1 MFNTF
6 EIFLESYIEE
16 KNLLKFSKLQLLH
29 PKDPTRHKLYGWYVD
44 KGLLIQE
51 MGAAVG
57 SSLIE
62 VPPGVLSFIL
72 TEFHALL
79 LYPDH
84 VTGVSLLSKQIVFED
99 YYNDA
104 HGRLVDIVK
113 DSIKGRVWVIAEQAV
128 FRYKVVREDRQAW
141 LMYTEQGD
149 WVRAKAFCQDN
160 PANLDVV
167 TQKQAES
174 NFNSGEYEASALLW
188 ARTQASLEDIAL
200 RFLQVWQVDALRT
213 YLKKKLERLRN
224 EDKTQITMIVM
235 WVMELYLYELGE
247 LRNTEQETSEQYRML
262 QVNLDIF
269 LALPQVTE
277 FVNNHKTTVYDLIAS
292 HGDKKNLIKLTIAT
306 KDFERNIRHLLQVK

>member
-99 YYNDA
+99 YYND
-104 HGRLVDIVK
+104 V
-113 DSIKGRVWVIAEQAV
+113 SI
-128 FRYKVVREDRQAW
+128 
-141 LMYTEQGD
+141 
-149 WVRAKAFCQDN
+149 
-160 PANLDVV
+160 
-167 TQKQAES
+167 
-174 NFNSGEYEASALLW
+174 
-188 ARTQASLEDIAL
+188 
-200 RFLQVWQVDALRT
+200 
-213 YLKKKLERLRN
+213 RN
-224 EDKTQITMIVM
+224 AYQIFGIYST
-235 WVMELYLYELGE
+235 
-247 LRNTEQETSEQYRML
+247 
-262 QVNLDIF
+262 
-269 LALPQVTE
+269 
-277 FVNNHKTTVYDLIAS
+277 
-292 HGDKKNLIKLTIAT
+292 
-306 KDFERNIRHLLQVK
+306 